1 MQIQFPQI
9 GVCGLACR
17 LCPSYHAHGASRC
30 GGCKSANRMAVG
42 CPFITCAVKQK
53 QIEFCW
59 ECDESESCARW
70 RGHRAF
76 SRTRDTFVCYQKLEA
91 NIAFIRQNGVASFE
105 RMHKQRE
112 RLLREM
118 LDGFNEGRS
127 KTFYSIAATVL
138 EIDDLKSAIAR
149 AKKQSAGLA
158 LIEKSKLLHA
168 LLDAIAKRKRL
179 VLKLRK

>member
-1 MQIQFPQI
+1 
-9 GVCGLACR
+9 
-17 LCPSYHAHGASRC
+17 
-30 GGCKSANRMAVG
+30 MAVG
-42 CPFITCAVKQK
+42 CPFITCAVKHK

-70 RGHRAF
+70 RAHRAY

-91 NIAFIRQNGVASFE
+91 NIAFIRQNGVKPFE
-105 RMHKQRE
+105 RTHKERE

-149 AKKQSAGLA
+149 AKKQSAGLV

-168 LLDAIAKRKRL
+168 LLDEIAKRKRL